1 VARLPASRRRQTIW
15 RQLDVAA
22 RWAVPG
28 AMLAFGLFLLGLP
41 LHIPGQALLRPAYAM
56 GCVYFWSLFRPASLP
71 VPLTGLIGLLLDLMG
86 VTPPGLWAL
95 LLILLQSATLVARRR
110 LAPRRF
116 LLTWAAFSGLASL
129 ASLLAWAAQSA
140 LTFTLLPFWPAWLEI
155 LLAAALYPALA
166 AMLVRVHRG
175 PAAVE
180 LA

>member
-1 VARLPASRRRQTIW
+1 MARLPASRRRQSIW
-15 RQLDVAA
+15 RQLDAAA
-22 RWAVPG
+22 RWAMPT

-71 VPLTGLIGLLLDLMG
+71 IPLTGLIGLLLDLMG

-95 LLILLQSATLVARRR
+95 LLILLQSATLLSRRR
-110 LAPRRF
+110 LVPSRF
-116 LLTWAAFSGLASL
+116 LFTWAAFTGFAAA
-129 ASLLAWAAQSA
+129 ASLLAWALQSA
-140 LTFTLLPFWPAWLEI
+140 LGLTLLPAWPTGLEI
-155 LLAAALYPALA
+155 LVSAALYPALA
-166 AMLVRVHRG
+166 AMLVRAHRG

>member
-1 VARLPASRRRQTIW
+1 MSRLPASRRRQNIW
-15 RQLDVAA
+15 RQLDAAA

-41 LHIPGQALLRPAYAM
+41 FHIPGQALLRPAYAM
-56 GCVYFWSLFRPASLP
+56 GCVYFWSLFRPGSMP

-86 VTPPGLWAL
+86 VTPPGLWAV
-95 LLILLQSATLVARRR
+95 LLILLQTATWLARRR

-116 LLTWAAFSGLASL
+116 LFTWAAFTGFAAV
-129 ASLLAWAAQSA
+129 ASLLAWALQSGLA
-140 LTFTLLPFWPAWLEI
+140 LALLPFWPSGLEI
-155 LLAAALYPALA
+155 LISAALYPALA